1 MGLGNRLN
9 LQEYG
14 KYMNHIES
22 IEAGLKDKKTYNEIV
37 RKVYLAYP
45 TKALIG
51 DEERQYQILNDIS
64 CFFNVPIMSIQVAGS
79 AKTGRSFHKQKDFEP
94 RKSDLDIAIIDPG
107 LYQKYME
114 AIFSVTKGYSDNTGF
129 SIRTGK
135 STFEEYLSYLTK
147 GIFRADL
154 MPTCEERKAWNQF
167 FGQLSQK
174 HGDLF
179 KSINAGIY
187 MSQLFFENKQRSAIK
202 NYIDTKA
209 V

>member
-1 MGLGNRLN
+1 
-9 LQEYG
+9 
-14 KYMNHIES
+14 MNHIES
-22 IEAGLKDKKTYNEIV
+22 IEVGLRDKKPYNEIV

-79 AKTGRSFHKQKDFEP
+79 AKIGRSVHKQRDFEP
-94 RKSDLDIAIIDPG
+94 GNSDLDIAIIDLG

-114 AIFSVTKGYSDNTGF
+114 KIFNVTKGYSDQTGF
-129 SIRTGK
+129 QIRDGR
-135 STFEEYLSYLTK
+135 STAEEYLSYLTR

-154 MPTCEERKAWNQF
+154 MPVCEERKSWNQF
-167 FGQLSQK
+167 FGQLSLR

-187 MSQLFFENKQRSAIK
+187 MSQSFFESKQRSVIR

-209 V
+209 I

>member
-1 MGLGNRLN
+1 
-9 LQEYG
+9 
-14 KYMNHIES
+14 MNHIES
-22 IEAGLKDKKTYNEIV
+22 IEAGLKAKKPYNEIV

-64 CFFNVPIMSIQVAGS
+64 CFAGVPIMSIQVAGS

-94 RKSDLDIAIIDPG
+94 GSSDLDIAIIDPG
-107 LYQKYME
+107 LFQRYME
-114 AIFSVTKGYSDNTGF
+114 KIFEITKGYSDKSSF
-129 SIRTGK
+129 PLKDGK
-135 STFEEYLSYLTK
+135 STFEEYIAYLTK

-154 MPTCEERKAWNQF
+154 MPTCEDRKAWNQF
-167 FGQLSQK
+167 FGQLSRK

-179 KSINAGIY
+179 KSVNAAIY
-187 MSQLFFENKQRSAIK
+187 MSQLFFESKQRSVIK
-202 NYIDTKA
+202 NYVETKA

>member
-1 MGLGNRLN
+1 
-9 LQEYG
+9 
-14 KYMNHIES
+14 MNHIES
-22 IEAGLKDKKTYNEIV
+22 IEAGLKDKKPYNEIV

-94 RKSDLDIAIIDPG
+94 RNSDLDIAIIDPG

-114 AIFSVTKGYSDNTGF
+114 TIFSVTKGYSDNTGF
-129 SIRTGK
+129 SIRNGK
-135 STFEEYLSYLTK
+135 STFEEYLSYLTR

-154 MPTCEERKAWNQF
+154 MPTCEARKAWNQF
-167 FGQLSQK
+167 LGQLSQE

>member
-1 MGLGNRLN
+1 
-9 LQEYG
+9 
-14 KYMNHIES
+14 MNHIES
-22 IEAGLKDKKTYNEIV
+22 IEAGLKDKKPYNEIV

-45 TKALIG
+45 TKAFVG

-64 CFFNVPIMSIQVAGS
+64 CFFDVPIMSIQVAGS
-79 AKTGRSFHKQKDFEP
+79 AKTGRSFHKKRDFEV
-94 RKSDLDIAIIDPG
+94 RNSDLDIAIIDPI

-114 AIFSVTKGYSDNTGF
+114 NIFSVTKGYSDRTGF
-129 SIRTGK
+129 RVKDGK
-135 STFEEYLSYLTK
+135 STIEEYLSYLNK

-154 MPTCEERKAWNQF
+154 MPVCEARKKWNQF
-167 FGQLSQK
+167 FGKLSQR

-187 MSQLFFENKQRSAIK
+187 MSQMFFENKQRSAIK